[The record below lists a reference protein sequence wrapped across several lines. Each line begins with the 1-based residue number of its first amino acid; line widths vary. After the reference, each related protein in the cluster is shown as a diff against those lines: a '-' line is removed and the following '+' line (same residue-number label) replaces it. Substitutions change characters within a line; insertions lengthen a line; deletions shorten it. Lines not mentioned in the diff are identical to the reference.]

1 MSIFYSRYY
10 GSGYNRC
17 FDYSY
22 SGCYGKNTL
31 PEADDDCFTTNEDS
45 PLTLSFSSLLS
56 NDRDRNNDK
65 LTITSVQNAS
75 HGSVAIVNGKVVFT
89 PTKDY
94 FGPASFSY
102 TVSDGKGGTSTATVS
117 VNVCPVNDVPN
128 AQDDT
133 IKVTQSGPV
142 TLLAS
147 TLLANDND
155 VDGDKITIK
164 SVQSA
169 SNGSVALVN
178 GNVVFTPT
186 PGFSGLASFTYT
198 ISDGKGGFDTAT
210 VTLNIAQTNVKP
222 DAINDTFIGE
232 EDKALVLTPAQ
243 LLANDLNIDSSIKL
257 VSVQNAVNGS
267 VTLINGN
274 VVFTPVANFAG
285 PASFTYTISSGTA
298 INKTLNFEGMSAGQ
312 SVKLPSGW
320 CTDNPNGVVE
330 INAASVYG
338 ISGSANKVIELE
350 RNTCDASNLYTVI
363 DSNKN
368 TPVTISFDYSARAG
382 YTKGNDSAILLIV
395 DGKTIATINTQTVG
409 FTHLDYTVNG
419 TGQAMRIEFRA
430 AESSNSTGGLLD
442 NISIT
447 QPPFSD
453 TATVFLN
460 FANTNDNPDALDDT
474 LSNVVTTSI
483 NINPS
488 QLLLNDKDIDND
500 TLVLQSVQSATHGQ
514 VSIVSGQIQFI
525 PEAGYQGPA
534 SFTYTISDGKGGT
547 DTATVFLVVST
558 PNQTPVAQNDS
569 FAANED
575 APLTLGLSDVLNNDQ
590 DPDNDTLT
598 VVSVQSGLHGSV
610 SLNNGSIV
618 FVPEPNYF
626 GPASFTYTVS
636 DGKGGL
642 STATVNL
649 SIANVDDAAT
659 ITNTSVSV
667 SEEGLLGG
675 LADST
680 GIVDTG
686 NSTLASGNM
695 NLQDIDGN
703 SHLSLTLLAPTQPL
717 FSLGQPVVWQGS
729 ETQLLTAMVGQT
741 EVATVSINNQ
751 GEYQVK
757 LLQAFQ
763 HSGLGEDLLSFD
775 VGVRLSQDNQADSL
789 YSLTVNIEDDS
800 PIAISTA
807 RDVALIDSN
816 LMIALD
822 VSGSMNQQSGI
833 DNYTRLESAVRS
845 INNLLD
851 IYDSY
856 GDIKVRLV
864 TFSSD
869 ANTVGDHWFTI
880 DEAKLALSNLVANGA
895 TNYDAP
901 LGHLMDAY
909 SSPGMLANAQTV
921 SYFFSDGNP
930 NRGLGDTTSFT
941 GDLTI
946 GDDDGIQSSE
956 EAAWV
961 SFLEQHQIKS
971 FAIGIGKEITNVD
984 ALAPIAY
991 DGQAQTDLNGVIV
1004 SEFSELDKVLAGTTM
1019 GTYGKLISG
1028 TTLSNNAGAG
1038 ADGGYIKSITV
1049 DGETLSF
1056 DPLHHAITGSG
1067 TLQYQFDAIS
1077 DVLSI
1082 TLNSSA
1088 KLVIDMV
1095 DGSYQYVP
1103 PTAINNAF
1111 VEQIRYI
1118 VSDNDGDVV
1127 TDSLSIA
1134 VDKTNIVVGTTG
1146 NDQLIGSTQ
1155 PNLLIGQEGNDLLRG
1170 GIAKDT
1176 LLAGDGNDIIIGGG
1190 SSDTL
1195 SGGLGADTFVWSLS
1209 DTQTASTEVD
1219 TILDFGADD
1228 RLNLQDLLQ
1237 GESLNAESLDNYLH
1251 FNFAEGNTTI
1261 LISASG
1267 QFGDHTATGTPTV
1280 ETLTH
1285 TDQQIVLSGVN
1296 LMAGL
1301 SSNTDVIQQLLN
1313 QNKLITD

>member
-1 MSIFYSRYY
+1 MSNFYSRYY
-10 GSGYNRC
+10 GSGYNGC

-22 SGCYGKNTL
+22 SGCYGKNSL
-31 PEADDDCFTTNEDS
+31 PKAADDCFSTNEDS

-75 HGSVAIVNGKVVFT
+75 HGTVAIVNGSVIFT

-102 TVSDGKGGTSTATVS
+102 TIRDSKGGVSSATVA
-117 VNVCPVNDVPN
+117 VNICPVNDAPN
-128 AQDDT
+128 ALDDT
-133 IKVTQSGPV
+133 IQVTQTGPV
-142 TLLAS
+142 TILAN
-147 TLLANDND
+147 TLLANDKD
-155 VDGDKITIK
+155 VDGDKVTIK

-178 GNVVFTPT
+178 GNVVFTPK
-186 PGFSGLASFTYT
+186 PGFSGPATFTYT
-198 ISDGKGGFDTAT
+198 VSDGKGGVDTAK

-222 DAINDTFIGE
+222 DAINDVFSGE
-232 EDKALVLTPAQ
+232 EDKALVLTPTQ
-243 LLANDLNIDSSIKL
+243 LLANDLNIDSSVKL

-267 VTLINGN
+267 VAIINGN
-274 VVFTPVANFAG
+274 VVFTPAANYFG
-285 PASFTYTISSGTA
+285 PASFTYTISSGTT
-298 INKTLNFEGMSAGQ
+298 ISKTLDFEGMNAGQ

-338 ISGSANKVIELE
+338 IQGSINKVIELE

-368 TPVTISFDYSARAG
+368 TPVTIAFDYSARAG
-382 YTKGNDSAILLIV
+382 YTHGNDSAILLIV

-409 FTHLDYTVNG
+409 FTRLNYRVDG
-419 TGQAMRIEFRA
+419 TGQPMRIEFKA
-430 AESSNSTGGLLD
+430 ADSGNSTGGLLD
-442 NISIT
+442 NIAIT
-447 QPPFSD
+447 QAPFTD

-460 FANTNDNPDALDDT
+460 FANTNDQPDAMDDT
-474 LSNVVTTSI
+474 LTNVVTTTI
-483 NINPS
+483 VINPT
-488 QLLLNDKDIDND
+488 QLLANDQDIDND
-500 TLVLQSVQSATHGQ
+500 ILSLQSVQSATHGQ
-514 VSIVSGQIQFI
+514 VSIVNGQIQFV
-525 PEAGYQGPA
+525 PELGYQGPA

-547 DTATVFLVVST
+547 DTASVFLVVST
-558 PNQTPVAQNDS
+558 PNQAPVAQNDA
-569 FAANED
+569 FAGKED
-575 APLTLGLSDVLNNDQ
+575 TVLTLGVNDLLNNDQ
-590 DPDNDTLT
+590 DPDKDTLT
-598 VVSVQSGLHGSV
+598 IVSVQSALNGSV
-610 SLNNGSIV
+610 SLINGSIV
-618 FVPEPNYF
+618 FIPEPNYF

-636 DGKGGL
+636 DGKGGQ

-649 SIANVDDAAT
+649 TLANVDDAAT
-659 ITNTSVSV
+659 ITNSSVSL
-667 SEEGLLGG
+667 SEEGLVGG
-675 LADST
+675 LADANGT
-680 GIVDTG
+680 VDTG
-686 NSTLASGNM
+686 NSAVVSGNM
-695 NLQDIDGN
+695 HLQDIDGN
-703 SHLSLTLLAPTQPL
+703 TNLSLTLLAPMQPL
-717 FSLGQPVVWQGS
+717 VSLGQTVVWQGGG
-729 ETQLLTAMVGQT
+729 TQLLTAMVGQT
-741 EVATVSINNQ
+741 EVASVSINHQ
-751 GEYQVK
+751 GQYQVT
-757 LLQAFQ
+757 LLQPLQ
-763 HSGLGEDLLSFD
+763 HSGSGEDVLSFD
-775 VGVRLSQDNQADSL
+775 IGVRLSQDNQADSL
-789 YSLTVNIEDDS
+789 YSLTVNVEDDS

-880 DEAKLALSNLVANGA
+880 DEAKSALANLTANGA

-901 LGHLMDAY
+901 LGHLMQAY
-909 SSPGMLANAQTV
+909 ASPGILENAQTV

-930 NRGLGDTTSFT
+930 NRGLGDITTFN

-946 GDDDGIQSSE
+946 GEDDGIQSLE

-1019 GTYGKLISG
+1019 GTFGKLISG
-1028 TTLSNNAGAG
+1028 TTLTDNTGAG
-1038 ADGGYIKSITV
+1038 ADGGYVKSVTV
-1049 DGETLSF
+1049 DGQTLVF
-1056 DPLHHAITGSG
+1056 DPSLHTIKSSG
-1067 TLQYQFDAIS
+1067 PLAYDFDPIS
-1077 DVLSI
+1077 NVLSI
-1082 TLNSSA
+1082 NLNSTA
-1088 KLVIDMV
+1088 TLIIDME

-1103 PTAINNAF
+1103 PTSANNSF
-1111 VEQIRYI
+1111 VEQISYI
-1118 VSDNDGDVV
+1118 VSDNDGDTV

-1146 NDQLIGSTQ
+1146 NDQLIGSQ
-1155 PNLLIGQEGNDLLRG
+1155 HPNLLIGQEGNDLLRG
-1170 GIAKDT
+1170 DVAKDT
-1176 LLAGDGNDIIIGGG
+1176 LLAGDGDDTIIGGG

-1195 SGGLGADTFVWSLS
+1195 SGGLGADTFVWSLA
-1209 DTQTASTEVD
+1209 DTQTSSTEVD
-1219 TILDFGADD
+1219 TIMDFGSGD

-1237 GESLNAESLDNYLH
+1237 GESATAESLDNYLH

-1261 LISASG
+1261 SISTSG
-1267 QFGDHTATGTPTV
+1267 LLADQAPTGSPNV
-1280 ETLTH
+1280 DILNH
-1285 TDQQIVLSGVN
+1285 TDQLIVLSGVN
-1296 LMAGL
+1296 LVGNL
-1301 SSNTDVIQQLLN
+1301 TTNTDVIQQLLN